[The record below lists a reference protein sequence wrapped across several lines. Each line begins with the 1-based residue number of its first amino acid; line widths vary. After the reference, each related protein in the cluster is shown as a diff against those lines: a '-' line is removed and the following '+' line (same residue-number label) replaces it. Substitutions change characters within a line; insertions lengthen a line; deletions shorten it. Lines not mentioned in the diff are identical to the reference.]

1 MNERDLLFAIA
12 GTNGDLLAESGM
24 FDTVSE
30 IIRSRQ
36 KRIRRG
42 IAAIGAALALCI
54 AAFAIWRQTP
64 QMPGDVA
71 VAPPQ
76 TTENGAAHT
85 APNEITEQTT
95 ADPGP
100 TAATTAEQPPQTTDA
115 DEPEQST
122 RETPSA
128 EPATA
133 AEETAPTEEDPPAP
147 PAETTTGTPVP
158 GGEPGTANAV
168 LTQLAVDYETA
179 KETFAHPIVRCAAA
193 DFTGYRIGVVS
204 RQGDSSEPGAVCVS
218 LEYDFA
224 DGYIALQ
231 DQDRTPGSVASEQG
245 ARTEYRGRVFYVWT
259 YDGGGIYED
268 RQCVGYFPTGDGGVA
283 YQAFFSPG
291 KDVYEIMDLIISV
304 VI

>member
-12 GTNGDLLAESGM
+12 GTNEDLLAESGM
-24 FDTVSE
+24 FDTVSG
-30 IIRSRQ
+30 IIQARQ

-42 IAAIGAALALCI
+42 IAATGVALALCI

-71 VAPPQ
+71 VVPPQ

-85 APNEITEQTT
+85 APNEMTEQTT

-100 TAATTAEQPPQTTDA
+100 TAETTAEQTPQTTDA
-115 DEPEQST
+115 DVPEQST
-122 RETPSA
+122 RETPST
-128 EPATA
+128 EPVTA
-133 AEETAPTEEDPPAP
+133 AEGTAPTEEDPPAP
-147 PAETTTGTPVP
+147 PAETTTEAPAP
-158 GGEPGTANAV
+158 GGDPGTANAV
-168 LTQLAVDYETA
+168 LTQLAVDYDTA
-179 KETFAHPIVRCAAA
+179 KEKFAHPIVYCAAA

-204 RQGDSSEPGAVCVS
+204 RQGDISAPGAVCVS
-218 LEYDFA
+218 LEYGFA
-224 DGYIALQ
+224 DGTVSLQ
-231 DQDRTPGSVASEQG
+231 DQDRMPGSVASGQG
-245 ARTEYRGRVFYVWT
+245 ARTDYRGRVFYVWT

-304 VI
+304 EI